1 MNQYGYLAWDGD
13 LDPKWDMNFDLQI
26 EKTDLNKKIYPQLVR
41 QLEILKWLC
50 SKNDIFYTMDKH
62 IQFMDKI
69 YNVFNGTK
77 KEFFEAKKLNEKKQK
92 YYLHKFLFKQD
103 LDLDGNILNARPID
117 DNRKDDLCYLVRH
130 KIDPINVSPGNY
142 AFFDYSSIC
151 WNCGN
156 DVFHTEQHKICIH
169 GVTYQM
175 ILNPVL

>member
-1 MNQYGYLAWDGD
+1 
-13 LDPKWDMNFDLQI
+13 MNFDLQI

-50 SKNDIFYTMDKH
+50 SKNDIFYTMDKDV
-62 IQFMDKI
+62 QFMDKV

-117 DNRKDDLCYLVRH
+117 DNHKDDLTLISQNEINWL
-130 KIDPINVSPGNY
+130 KIGS
-142 AFFDYSSIC
+142 F
-151 WNCGN
+151 
-156 DVFHTEQHKICIH
+156 KIFQQIERIK
-169 GVTYQM
+169 M
-175 ILNPVL
+175 DSN